1 MLFVAVHES
10 LDGTFETC
18 EPALKLSVHRGRP
31 EVIGAR
37 PNDAN
42 DPTRTSASFEH
53 SFEPHRPPK
62 GRVARRSA
70 AINHTE
76 ASRGERAT
84 VNAHLRL
91 LHDR

>member
-1 MLFVAVHES
+1 MPELGSH
-10 LDGTFETC
+10 G
-18 EPALKLSVHRGRP
+18 SVRGR
-31 EVIGAR
+31 EVTRVPTAKVVRGQT
-37 PNDAN
+37 DAN

-53 SFEPHRPPK
+53 SFEPHRLP
-62 GRVARRSA
+62 RVALRRSA

-84 VNAHLRL
+84 VGAHLRL

>member
-1 MLFVAVHES
+1 MSAYEGTADFVFGAS
-10 LDGTFETC
+10 R
-18 EPALKLSVHRGRP
+18 SV
-31 EVIGAR
+31 A
-37 PNDAN
+37 
-42 DPTRTSASFEH
+42 DPTRTSASLEH
-53 SFEPHRPPK
+53 SFEPHRPPN

-70 AINHTE
+70 AINHIE